1 MVQYLGDRLYGSCC
15 IHRTLDAIPLV
26 KRFDNRKVLGFSLDG
41 LREQG
46 DWISG

>member
-15 IHRTLDAIPLV
+15 IHCTLDAIPLV
-26 KRFDNRKVLGFSLDG
+26 KRLDNRKVLEFLLDG

-46 DWISG
+46 YRISG